1 MNLHPKI
8 KMIAEEFGESYE
20 WIAGDESLFIKVSNH
35 FIDIV
40 KERLKTCNLEFI
52 EAQEKNDYTYLWFR
66 SPEENEKVL
75 DFIDESDQDED
86 DDFVF

>member
-1 MNLHPKI
+1 MILHPKI

-40 KERLKTCNLEFI
+40 KERLKNCNLELI
-52 EAQEKNDYTYLWFR
+52 ESQQKNDNTYLWFR

-75 DFIDESDQDED
+75 DFIDESQEDED
-86 DDFVF
+86 DLPF

>member
-20 WIAGDESLFIKVSNH
+20 WIAGDESIFIKVRNH

-40 KERLKTCNLEFI
+40 KERLQNCNLEFV
-52 EAQEKNDYTYLWFR
+52 EAQQKNDHTYLWFR
-66 SPEENEKVL
+66 SPEENEVAY
-75 DFIDESDQDED
+75 DFEDENED
-86 DDFVF
+86 DE

>member
-1 MNLHPKI
+1 MKLHPKI

-20 WIAGDESLFIKVSNH
+20 WIAGDESLFISVTNH

-40 KERLKTCNLEFI
+40 KERLKTCKLEFVDS
-52 EAQEKNDYTYLWFR
+52 QTKNDHTILWFR

-75 DFIDESDQDED
+75 DFIDESEQD
-86 DDFVF
+86 DDLPF